1 MILLPQPETSRDKNG
16 SDRKVIFLTNSQEK
30 YIRQLNNFRW
40 NRDSCE
46 KIIEG
51 NSEFFEAAD
60 FFEQFILASRYSAD
74 MRLPKEDKDD
84 KQLLKN
90 VLSKIYGFIYDNMGA
105 TYDPLH
111 ITFAQKSL
119 NKTVEKSCTFTT
131 LCTFL
136 HTSTRIKGKSFPD
149 FIYKHDPVRHYASG
163 SYSKTQLEFEAER
176 LRKSRYRKLRQGR
189 VYVPEYKWAAVSTD
203 LEHELSFRFVID
215 QCDSNLVDTYKRF
228 GNLYNDILKTID
240 GEKGDDYAE
249 DLLNAGKR
257 FLAKVRKID
266 YSKYLRL
273 QRQIIAHLKSDE
285 KYIGINLYRLER
297 TMMPW
302 RMIND
307 VNFLLSNQCD
317 RKTETAFLQKT
328 AYLKEIPFPKIYCA
342 LRSLTESAENIRLYA
357 DLFDEFIY
365 YSNIVG
371 CLILDTL
378 IEENFLGNNWADTM
392 RCIMNDL
399 AVNVLYDPEELKLDT
414 PEENAQ
420 EKFEALLS
428 YPVELDIC
436 NRLRYLDGI

>member
-1 MILLPQPETSRDKNG
+1 MI
-16 SDRKVIFLTNSQEK
+16 ILTNSQEK
-30 YIRQLNNFRW
+30 YIGQLNNFRW

-60 FFEQFILASRYSAD
+60 FFEQFILSSRYSTD
-74 MRLPKEDKDD
+74 IRFPKENNDD

-90 VLSKIYGFIYDNMGA
+90 VLSKIYDFIYDGTVT
-105 TYDPLH
+105 TYDPLR
-111 ITFAQKSL
+111 ITFSKKSL
-119 NKTVEKSCTFTT
+119 NETVASSCIFTI

-136 HTSTRIKGKSFPD
+136 HTSTRMKGKPFPD
-149 FIYKHDPVRHYASG
+149 FICEYDPQRDFYLKNYG
-163 SYSKTQLEFEAER
+163 QCSKADIENDAAR
-176 LRKSRYRKLRQGR
+176 LRKSRYRKLRQGS
-189 VYVPEYKWAAVSTD
+189 VYIPEYKWAAVSAD
-203 LEHELSFRFVID
+203 LEHELSFRFVIEQSD
-215 QCDSNLVDTYKRF
+215 PDLVDTYKRF

-240 GEKGDDYAE
+240 GEKGNDYAKN
-249 DLLNAGKR
+249 LLNAEKK
-257 FLAKVRKID
+257 FLAKVHKLD

-273 QRQIIAHLKSDE
+273 QQQIIAHLKSE
-285 KYIGINLYRLER
+285 RKYIGINLYRLER

-302 RMIND
+302 RMISD
-307 VNFLLSNQCD
+307 VNFLLSHKCGS
-317 RKTETAFLQKT
+317 KTETAFLQKT